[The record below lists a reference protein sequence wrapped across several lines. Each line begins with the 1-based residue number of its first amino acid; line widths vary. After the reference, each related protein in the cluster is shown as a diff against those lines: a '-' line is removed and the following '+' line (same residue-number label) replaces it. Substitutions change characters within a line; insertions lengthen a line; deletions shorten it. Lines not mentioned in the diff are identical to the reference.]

1 MPRTRVTET
10 VFRDANQS
18 LIKSRMRTEDMVALA
33 PDLDRVGYHSLEV
46 WGGATFEAC
55 LRYLNEDPW
64 QRIREIK
71 KVVKDTPL
79 QMLLRGQNLVGY
91 KNYPDDVV
99 RLFVERAAR
108 AGVDIFRI
116 YDGLNDLRNMMVPI
130 KAAKVAGRHVQGAI
144 CYTVSPIHTVRSFTS
159 MARELADLGC
169 DSICIKDM
177 AGLIAPGDASKLVA
191 AVRKATDLPVA
202 FHTHCTSG
210 MGPMAA
216 LAAVEAGAEIIDTA
230 ISPFAWGA
238 SQPPTESMV
247 AALAGTRRET
257 GLDLALLSQI
267 KEKAEALL
275 ETYRS
280 QLDPSAQMT
289 DTNVSAYQIP
299 EWMLARLRAD
309 LNARGANKQLDAVLE
324 EIPRLR
330 AEMGYPPL
338 VTPASQV
345 VGAQAVANVLSE
357 ERWTDILPETRDYF
371 LGLFGEPPG
380 KLDPDV
386 RKLALGS
393 EEPITVRPA
402 DLLDPLLDRAKK
414 DLKKAGIGSDAPE
427 DLLSFI
433 LFPVAALRF
442 LRGEGGEEKIDKRR
456 AARGAT
462 EAARTDSPGG
472 AAAEYSVEV
481 DGEVF
486 KVRVTSAGG
495 VAVAPAAAPA
505 AVGSGAT
512 AGATSAP
519 AAPAVVA
526 PSAAGD
532 GALKAPMQGLIL
544 KVLVATGD
552 SVKLGQAVAVME
564 AMKMQNDITATKS
577 GTVKDVYVTEGAV
590 VTPGQVLMVVE

>member
-1 MPRTRVTET
+1 
-10 VFRDANQS
+10 
-18 LIKSRMRTEDMVALA
+18 MVALA

-64 QRIREIK
+64 RRIREIK

-116 YDGLNDLRNMMVPI
+116 YDGLNDLRNMVVPI

-144 CYTVSPIHTVRSFTS
+144 CYTISPIHTVRSFTS

-177 AGLIAPGDASKLVA
+177 AGLIAPGDAAKLVA

-216 LAAVEAGAEIIDTA
+216 FAAVEAGAEIIDTA

-247 AALAGTRRET
+247 AALAGTRHET

-267 KEKAEALL
+267 KERAEGLL
-275 ETYRS
+275 ETYAA

-289 DTNVSAYQIP
+289 DTNVSAYQVP

-309 LNARGANKQLDAVLE
+309 LNARGADKQLDAVLE
-324 EIPRLR
+324 EVPRLR

-345 VGAQAVANVLSE
+345 VGAQAVANVLGE
-357 ERWTDILPETRDYF
+357 ERWADILPETRDYF

-380 KLDPDV
+380 RLDPDV

-414 DLKKAGIGSDAPE
+414 DLKKAGVASDSPE

-442 LRGEGGEEKIDKRR
+442 LRGEGGEQKIDKRK
-456 AARGAT
+456 ASRGAAP
-462 EAARTDSPGG
+462 EVAGADLPGT
-472 AAAEYSVEV
+472 AAADYSVEV

-495 VAVAPAAAPA
+495 TFVAPVAGSAAAAGAPAAPAAAPA
-505 AVGSGAT
+505 AGSIT
-512 AGATSAP
+512 
-519 AAPAVVA
+519 
-526 PSAAGD
+526 GD

-564 AMKMQNDITATKS
+564 AMKMQNDITATRS
-577 GTVKDVYVTEGAV
+577 GTVKDVYVAEGAV

>member
-1 MPRTRVTET
+1 M
-10 VFRDANQS
+10 
-18 LIKSRMRTEDMVALA
+18 LALA

-46 WGGATFEAC
+46 FGGATFEAG

-64 QRIREIK
+64 QRLRDLK

-116 YDGLNDLRNMMVPI
+116 YDGLNDLRNMVVPI

-144 CYTVSPIHTVRSFTS
+144 CYTISPIHTVRSF
-159 MARELADLGC
+159 AALANELADLGC

-177 AGLIAPGDASKLVA
+177 AGLITPAEAGRLVA
-191 AVRKATDLPVA
+191 AVRKAADLPVA
-202 FHTHCTSG
+202 FHTHCTAG

-216 LAAVEAGAEIIDTA
+216 MAAVDAGAEIIDTA

-247 AALAGTRRET
+247 AALAGTKHDT
-257 GLDLALLSQI
+257 GLDLGLLSQI
-267 KEKAEALL
+267 KDKFEDLL
-275 ETYRS
+275 EKYRP
-280 QLDPSAQMT
+280 QLEANAQIT
-289 DTNVSAYQIP
+289 DTNVSTYQVP

-309 LNARGANKQLDAVLE
+309 LTARGADKQLDAVLA
-324 EIPRLR
+324 EIPALR

-338 VTPASQV
+338 VTPTSQV
-345 VGAQAVANVLSE
+345 LGAQAIANVLGE
-357 ERWTDILPETRDYF
+357 ERWSEVLPETRDYF

-380 KLDPDV
+380 KLDQAV
-386 RKLALGS
+386 RKLALGN

-414 DLKKAGIGSDAPE
+414 DLKKAGISSDSAD

-442 LRGEGGEEKIDKRR
+442 LRGEGGEEKIDKRK
-456 AARGAT
+456 AARAEAPAT
-462 EAARTDSPGG
+462 ATAG
-472 AAAEYSVEV
+472 AEYSVDV

-486 KVRVTSAGG
+486 SVRVTLRGG
-495 VAVAPAAAPA
+495 SLGGTVLAPAAAQGGPEQ
-505 AVGSGAT
+505 
-512 AGATSAP
+512 
-519 AAPAVVA
+519 APAVAAAGGPVPA
-526 PSAAGD
+526 PAHAAGVPWITGD

-544 KVLVATGD
+544 KVMVAAGD
-552 SVKLGQAVAVME
+552 SVKLGQAVAVLE
-564 AMKMQNDITATKS
+564 AMKMQNDITASKS
-577 GTVKDVYVTEGAV
+577 GTVKDVYVVEGAV
-590 VTPGQVLMVVE
+590 VTPGQVLMVIE